1 MNRILAL
8 QKLEVKEEAE
18 GKLFESIAS
27 VTCSARSI
35 GGCDAQTLPPLM
47 KLVEKGDRAEND

>member
-8 QKLEVKEEAE
+8 QKLEVKEEAQ
-18 GKLFESIAS
+18 GKFFESIAS
-27 VTCSARSI
+27 VACSARSI

-47 KLVEKGDRAEND
+47 KLAELAEKE

>member
-8 QKLEVKEEAE
+8 QKLEVKEEAQGE
-18 GKLFESIAS
+18 FFESIAS

-35 GGCDAQTLPPLM
+35 GGCDANTVPPLM
-47 KLVEKGDRAEND
+47 KLAEKAENE